1 MINFAFPY
9 AVFLVAVPLIY
20 YYIMP
25 PIKGLHGDA
34 LKVPFLNSLKKISI
48 SSGSIWNSQS
58 LDKISSNKF
67 WLVYLVWVLL
77 CLAAMRPQIVG
88 EPHRLQNESR
98 DIMLVLDLSTSML
111 EPDFSYKGRRITRLD
126 AVKNV
131 VTEFA
136 DKRAN
141 DRIGLVLFGT
151 RAYLQAPLTFDKA
164 GVKQILASMQAG
176 MAGES
181 TSIGDALALALKN
194 LVQDEQKNE
203 KVIILLTDGEN
214 NDGSLS
220 LAQAIKMAAD
230 EKIKNYT
237 IGVGAP
243 SAFFKMLS
251 LSSGIDEQGLKLLAE
266 VTKGQYFKAE
276 STADLQRVYQLIDQL
291 EPSLNDERFVRD
303 IKELYYIPLLGAFVL
318 ATGLIFLLRR
328 MPK

>member
-9 AVFLVAVPLIY
+9 AIFLLALPILY

-25 PIKGLHGDA
+25 AVKGLHGDA
-34 LKVPFLNSLKKISI
+34 LKVPFLNNLKKISI
-48 SSGSIWNSQS
+48 SSGSIWNSAS
-58 LDKISSNKF
+58 LDKVSSNRF
-67 WLVYLVWVLL
+67 WLLYLVWGLL

-88 EPHRLQNESR
+88 EPRRLQNESR

-111 EPDFSYKGRRITRLD
+111 EPDFSYKGRRITRLE

-131 VTEFA
+131 VAEFA

-141 DRIGLVLFGT
+141 DRMGLVLFGT

-164 GVKQILASMQAG
+164 SVKQILASMQAG

-194 LVQDEQKNE
+194 LVQSEQKNE
-203 KVIILLTDGEN
+203 RVIILLTDGEN

-220 LAQAIKMAAD
+220 LAQAIKMVAD
-230 EKIKNYT
+230 EKIKTYT

-266 VTKGQYFKAE
+266 ATKGQYFKAE

-291 EPSLNDERFVRD
+291 EPSLNDERYVRD
-303 IKELYYIPLLGAFVL
+303 RKELYYIPLLMALIL
-318 ATGLIFLLRR
+318 ASGLIFLMRR